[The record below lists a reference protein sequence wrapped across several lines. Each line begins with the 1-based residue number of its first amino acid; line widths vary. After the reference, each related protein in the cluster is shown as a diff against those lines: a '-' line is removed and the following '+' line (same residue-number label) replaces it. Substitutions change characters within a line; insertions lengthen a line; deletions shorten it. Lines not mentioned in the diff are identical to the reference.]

1 MQKMQKSRDAHCRR
15 RLHELCL
22 MSPPK
27 SLFSP
32 QAARASDENAPIR
45 TTKYVIPPDAVRLTP
60 DGKLDEKRLQEVISH
75 IEPFDKGRRLRRS
88 DEFRALVEK
97 ALKLS
102 VSQLVISRVTG
113 ASATYVRRVDAEI
126 KSRCQNKKISE
137 EIRRQ
142 AAPLRGPSNR
152 YPKAFRQLTAECI
165 KNGKLNVIELSHAL
179 GVNPEY
185 VRNVKREMQGLQ
197 KPKCV
202 STPEIE
208 EEDPVLLPERRLMNC
223 ASSFNV
229 VQCGG
234 RHEITC
240 FDSRGAQ
247 IGRMIVELHR
257 EGKPTPSYVIV
268 IDQNGRKTSYFN
280 GGERLEFLQKLTGQ
294 KL

>member
-1 MQKMQKSRDAHCRR
+1 
-15 RLHELCL
+15 

-27 SLFSP
+27 PIFSP

-60 DGKLDEKRLQEVISH
+60 DGKLDEQRLQEVISH

-113 ASATYVRRVDAEI
+113 ASVTYVRRVDAEI

-137 EIRRQ
+137 EIRQQ

-202 STPEIE
+202 SPPEIE
-208 EEDPVLLPERRLMNC
+208 EEDPVLRPERRLMNC

>member
-1 MQKMQKSRDAHCRR
+1 
-15 RLHELCL
+15 

-27 SLFSP
+27 CLSP
-32 QAARASDENAPIR
+32 QAARTSDENAPIR
-45 TTKYVIPPDAVRLTP
+45 TTKYVIPHDAVRLTP
-60 DGKLDEKRLQEVISH
+60 DGKLDEKHLREVISH
-75 IEPFDKGRRLRRS
+75 IEPFAKGRKLRRS

-113 ASATYVRRVDAEI
+113 ASVTYVRRVDAEI

-137 EIRRQ
+137 EIRQQ
-142 AAPLRGPSNR
+142 ASTLRGTSNK
-152 YPKAFRQLTAECI
+152 YPKAFRLLTEECL
-165 KNGKLNVIELSHAL
+165 KTSKLSVIELAHAL
-179 GVNPEY
+179 DVNPEF

-202 STPEIE
+202 SPPEID
-208 EEDPVLLPERRLMNC
+208 EEDPALLPERRLMNC

-229 VQCGG
+229 EQCGG

-240 FDSRGAQ
+240 FDSRGDQ
-247 IGRMIVELHR
+247 IGRMIVELAR
-257 EGKPTPSYVIV
+257 PLSQSYVIV